1 MAPAINRRRIAAALL
16 LSRRRQ
22 RRITRSWWVH
32 PLNQRRASH
41 GAFYHLV
48 AELQLFPDRYHSY
61 FRMSVAKMEEL
72 LSIVGPEIQM
82 CDTNYRDSIDAKQ
95 RLAVTIRFLASGE
108 SFRSL
113 AFQYRLGRSTTAN
126 IVHSTLRA
134 IEKTMIIGF
143 EDCIARGIALQPR

>member
-1 MAPAINRRRIAAALL
+1 MEIHLLYRCNIDHAYYQHRLCKKSQKLPVLCGLDFLVLTRPLVIKEMAPAINRRRIAAALL

-72 LSIVGPEIQM
+72 LSIVS
-82 CDTNYRDSIDAKQ
+82 Y
-95 RLAVTIRFLASGE
+95 VTTSNDGVTH
-108 SFRSL
+108 RS
-113 AFQYRLGRSTTAN
+113 
-126 IVHSTLRA
+126 
-134 IEKTMIIGF
+134 K
-143 EDCIARGIALQPR
+143 